1 MDKNAYLEVNAS
13 QKPAIE
19 LLQAMGYTYISP
31 ENCEKQRGSR
41 YHVLLKDVLRGQLR
55 RLNRYTYA
63 GVENEFS
70 AANIERAIKR
80 GSGEGEQVHYDQ
92 ITYEGH
98 GAGGVAIMIE
108 TLTDNRNRTVAS
120 VRSMLSKNG
129 GQMGE
134 AGCVAWQFKTLGQIE
149 VEGDDL
155 DQDELMMAALDA
167 GADDVSEDGT
177 IYTAPAEVSN
187 VAKKLEEAGYKIESM
202 EIAKVPQNLLAVD
215 EKTAASILKLCSVL
229 EDDDDVQNVYTNADI
244 SDEIMEKLG

>member
-1 MDKNAYLEVNAS
+1 MSGHNKWSTIKHKKGKTDAARS
-13 QKPAIE
+13 QLWTKVVRELIAAAQGGSDPEFNSALRLAI
-19 LLQAMGYTYISP
+19 QKAKACNMP
-31 ENCEKQRGSR
+31 
-41 YHVLLKDVLRGQLR
+41 KD
-55 RLNRYTYA
+55 
-63 GVENEFS
+63 
-70 AANIERAIKR
+70 NIERAIKR